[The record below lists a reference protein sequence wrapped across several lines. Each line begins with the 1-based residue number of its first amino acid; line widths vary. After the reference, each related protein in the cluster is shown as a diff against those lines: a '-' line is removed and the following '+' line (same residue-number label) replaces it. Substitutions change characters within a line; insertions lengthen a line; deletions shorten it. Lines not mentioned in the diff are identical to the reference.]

1 VAVLDRA
8 LVGGLVVTPT
18 ESRLLDIGIKDEK
31 IVMLV
36 EPGSLPDAADVIDV
50 TGRTIVPGGIDP
62 HVHCDLS
69 IEDPEGGPPAV
80 SSGPDVVSKAA
91 LIGGTTGLI
100 DFVWKDQDDSIEKAT
115 AKVDERWASSCAS
128 DYSFHIVLRGIVTR
142 ETLAQMPDAIAAG
155 YPSFKV
161 FTTNVF
167 PHDAVGGVPLKIDFG
182 SLKEVMEINLEHGG
196 IASVHAEDDDLV
208 QHMYRQLAADN
219 RMEYTNMPEVHSSL
233 SEDLS
238 FRRVIRLAEKVGG
251 SPLYFMHVSA
261 ATGVDAIAEA
271 RAKGLP
277 VFGETLHQYALH
289 TQQDYF
295 EHDGMKY
302 HTYPSLKE
310 PADTDRLWQGVA
322 EKDISTFATDEQCTS
337 YAIKT
342 QGRRVD
348 DVVGGNTGIEPRM
361 AILYSEIVDRRGMS
375 LQRFAEATS
384 TNAAKIFGLYPQK
397 GAIQVGADADL
408 VALETGIQR
417 TVTSTELH
425 ESDYTPWEGWQVTAW
440 PQLTLLRGEV
450 VARDGSFVG
459 DPNGG
464 RRVIRRISDAVRT
477 GNRYV

>member
-1 VAVLDRA
+1 MLDRV
-8 LVGGLVVTPT
+8 LIGGLVVTPT
-18 ESRLLDIGIKDEK
+18 ETRPLDIGILDGR
-31 IVMLV
+31 IAMVV
-36 EPGSLPDAADVIDV
+36 EPGSLPESADVIDV
-50 TGRTIVPGGIDP
+50 SGRTIVPGGIDP

-69 IEDPEGGPPAV
+69 IEDPDGGPPAV
-80 SSGPDVVSKAA
+80 SAGPEVVGQAA

-100 DFVWKDQDDSIEKAT
+100 DFVWKDETESIEKA
-115 AKVDERWASSCAS
+115 VSRVGERWNGSCAS
-128 DYSFHIVLRGIVTR
+128 DYSFHIVLRGIVSRDTI
-142 ETLAQMPDAIAAG
+142 AQIPAAIADG

-182 SLKEVMEINLEHGG
+182 SLKEVLETNLRHGG
-196 IASVHAEDDDLV
+196 IASIHSEDDDLV
-208 QHMYRQLAADN
+208 MHMYRQLAADD
-219 RMEYTNMPEVHSSL
+219 RMEYTNMAEVHSSL

-238 FRRVIRLAEKVGG
+238 FRRVIRLAEQVGG
-251 SPLYFMHVSA
+251 SPVYFMHVSA
-261 ATGVDAIAEA
+261 ATGVEAIAEA

-289 TQQDYF
+289 TQQDYH

-310 PADTDRLWQGVA
+310 SADTERLWQGVA

-337 YAIKT
+337 YEVKT

-361 AILYSEIVDRRGMS
+361 AILYSEIVDTRGMTP
-375 LQRFAEATS
+375 QRFAEVTS

-408 VALETGIQR
+408 VALQTGIDR
-417 TVTSTELH
+417 TVTAADLH
-425 ESDYTPWEGWQVTAW
+425 ESDYTPWEGWKVTAW
-440 PQLTLLRGEV
+440 PTLTLLRGEV
-450 VARDGSFVG
+450 VARDGEFVG
-459 DPNGG
+459 NPSGG
-464 RRVIRRISDAVRT
+464 QRVIRRMSEAICT

>member
-1 VAVLDRA
+1 MLDKA

-36 EPGSLPDAADVIDV
+36 EAGGLPESAEVIDV
-50 TGRTIVPGGIDP
+50 TGHTVVPGGIDP

-80 SSGPDVVSKAA
+80 SSGPDVVSQAA

-100 DFVWKDQDDSIEKAT
+100 DFVWKDAADTIEEAA
-115 AKVDERWASSCAS
+115 AKVDQRWAASCAS
-128 DYSFHIVLRGIVTR
+128 DYSFHIVLRGIVSRDTV
-142 ETLAQMPDAIAAG
+142 AQIPAAISAG

-182 SLKEVMEINLEHGG
+182 SLKEVLEANLAHGG
-196 IASVHAEDDDLV
+196 IASVHSEDDDLV
-208 QHMYRQLAADN
+208 QHMYRQLAADD

-238 FRRVIRLAEKVGG
+238 FRRVIRLAEQVGG
-251 SPLYFMHVSA
+251 SPVYFMHVSA
-261 ATGVDAIAEA
+261 ATGVEAIAEA

-310 PADTDRLWQGVA
+310 RSDTERLWRGVA

-361 AILYSEIVDRRGMS
+361 AILYSEIVDKRGMS
-375 LQRFAEATS
+375 LQRFTEATS
-384 TNAAKIFGLYPQK
+384 TNAAKIFGLHPQK
-397 GAIQVGADADL
+397 GAIQLGADADL
-408 VALETGIQR
+408 VALKTGIDR
-417 TVTSTELH
+417 TVTAADLH
-425 ESDYTPWEGWQVTAW
+425 ESDYTPWEGWRVTAW

-450 VARDGSFVG
+450 VARDGVFVG
-459 DPNGG
+459 DAHGG
-464 RRVIRRISDAVRT
+464 RRVIRRISDAIRS

>member
-1 VAVLDRA
+1 VLDRA

-18 ESRLLDIGIKDEK
+18 ETTPLDIGIKDGR
-31 IVMLV
+31 IVMVV
-36 EPGSLPDAADVIDV
+36 EPGSLPEAADVIDV
-50 TGRTIVPGGIDP
+50 SGRTIVPGGIDP
-62 HVHCDLS
+62 HVHCDLA
-69 IEDPEGGPPAV
+69 IEDPDGGPPAV
-80 SSGPDVVSKAA
+80 SAGPEVVGQAA
-91 LIGGTTGLI
+91 LIGGTTSLI
-100 DFVWKDQDDSIEKAT
+100 DFVWKDESETIEKAT
-115 AKVDERWASSCAS
+115 SRVDSRWNGACAS
-128 DYSFHIVLRGIVTR
+128 DYSFHVVLRGVISR
-142 ETLAQMPDAIAAG
+142 ETLAQIPAAIADG
-155 YPSFKV
+155 FPSFKV

-182 SLKEVMEINLEHGG
+182 SLKEVLEVNLEHGG

-208 QHMYRQLAADN
+208 QHMYRQLAADD
-219 RMEYTNMPEVHSSL
+219 RMEYTNMPEVHSAL

-251 SPLYFMHVSA
+251 SPVYFMHVSA
-261 ATGVDAIAEA
+261 ATGVEAIAEA

-289 TQQDYF
+289 TQDDYF

-310 PADTDRLWQGVA
+310 HADTSRLWRGIA

-337 YAIKT
+337 YAVKT

-361 AILYSEIVDRRGMS
+361 AILYSEIVDKRGMS
-375 LQRFAEATS
+375 PQRFAEVTS

-408 VALETGIQR
+408 VALETGIER
-417 TVTSTELH
+417 VITASDLH
-425 ESDYTPWEGWQVTAW
+425 ESDYTPWEGWGVTAW
-440 PQLTLLRGEV
+440 PRLTLLRGEV
-450 VARDGSFVG
+450 VARAGSFVG
-459 DPNGG
+459 NARGG
-464 RRVIRRISDAVRT
+464 RRVVRRIAADIRG

>member
-1 VAVLDRA
+1 MLDRA

-18 ESRLLDIGIKDEK
+18 ETRLLDIGIKDGR

-36 EPGSLPDAADVIDV
+36 EPGTLPEAADVIDV
-50 TGRTIVPGGIDP
+50 GGRTVVPGGIDP

-69 IEDPEGGPPAV
+69 IEDPDGGPPAV
-80 SSGPDVVSKAA
+80 SSGPDVVGQAA

-100 DFVWKDQDDSIEKAT
+100 DFVWKDESETIEQA
-115 AKVDERWASSCAS
+115 VDRVDGRWRGSCAS
-128 DYSFHIVLRGIVTR
+128 DYSFHIVLRGIVSR
-142 ETLAQMPDAIAAG
+142 DTLSQMPAAIEAG

-182 SLKEVMEINLEHGG
+182 SLKEVLEINLAHGG

-208 QHMYRQLAADN
+208 MHMYRQLAAED

-238 FRRVIRLAEKVGG
+238 FRRVIRLAEQVGG
-251 SPLYFMHVSA
+251 SPVYFMHVSA

-271 RAKGLP
+271 RARGLP

-302 HTYPSLKE
+302 HTYPSLKQ

-322 EKDISTFATDEQCTS
+322 DKDISTFATDEQCTS
-337 YAIKT
+337 YAVKT

-361 AILYSEIVDRRGMS
+361 AILYTEIVDKRGMS
-375 LQRFAEATS
+375 TQRFAEATA

-397 GAIQVGADADL
+397 GAIQLGADADL
-408 VALETGIQR
+408 VALETGVDRVI
-417 TVTSTELH
+417 TAGDLH
-425 ESDYTPWEGWQVTAW
+425 ESDYTPWEGWRVTAW
-440 PQLTLLRGEV
+440 PRLTLLRGAV
-450 VARDGSFVG
+450 VASEGDFVG
-459 DPNGG
+459 DPAGG
-464 RRVIRRISDAVRT
+464 QRVVRRISASVRT